1 MISLHIDNFAVEK
14 NLAPGRMYLGRSV
27 KHDWCRMAL
36 CGNISQDGSV
46 AVQLLDFGEI
56 EIVPGNFLS
65 CNILLESQVI
75 IFLLASLIDSNI
87 LFIRNTFLLS
97 KHHLGLKLRM
107 NISGNTLRDMTTLS
121 PVLARIPAQATRVR
135 LSRVPPSPLLSFT
148 EKAAQRLR
156 EIAPPTS
163 CLMMRVCEIQQL
175 TGTPV
180 VELYERLENQK
191 LVYINASL
199 EMDDSLFRPIN
210 SSNSSTPAATT
221 PVSPKKYTGDD
232 EQLLSRQFAAIT
244 R

>member
-1 MISLHIDNFAVEK
+1 
-14 NLAPGRMYLGRSV
+14 
-27 KHDWCRMAL
+27 
-36 CGNISQDGSV
+36 
-46 AVQLLDFGEI
+46 
-56 EIVPGNFLS
+56 
-65 CNILLESQVI
+65 
-75 IFLLASLIDSNI
+75 
-87 LFIRNTFLLS
+87 
-97 KHHLGLKLRM
+97 
-107 NISGNTLRDMTTLS
+107 
-121 PVLARIPAQATRVR
+121 
-135 LSRVPPSPLLSFT
+135 
-148 EKAAQRLR
+148 
-156 EIAPPTS
+156 
-163 CLMMRVCEIQQL
+163 MMRVCEIQQL